1 MSDIKSIKEQYE
13 LKDICLKE
21 RLEMILP
28 RVMFDND
35 VDMWICASKE
45 YNKILCFMQS
55 HLQIIQLQEEF
66 RFLYL

>member
-28 RVMFDND
+28 RVMFDNN
-35 VDMWICASKE
+35 VDMW
-45 YNKILCFMQS
+45 NLCF
-55 HLQIIQLQEEF
+55 
-66 RFLYL
+66 